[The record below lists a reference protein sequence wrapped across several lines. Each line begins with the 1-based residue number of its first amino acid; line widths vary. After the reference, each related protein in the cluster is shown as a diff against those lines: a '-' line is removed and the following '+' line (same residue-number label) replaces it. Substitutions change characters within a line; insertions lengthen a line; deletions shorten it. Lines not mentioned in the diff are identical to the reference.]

1 MPYLEPR
8 IYKTSKDTVLKQ
20 LETQGKTLDIRYKIF
35 FKKKTKQVN
44 VPIASNIIYLH
55 ILRCFPQ

>member
-1 MPYLEPR
+1 MPYLEPH

-35 FKKKTKQVN
+35 FKKKKTGEC
-44 VPIASNIIYLH
+44 SDS
-55 ILRCFPQ
+55 F